1 MKKTVSI
8 FMLFA
13 LALVSTTV
21 WAESLSE
28 RIRASKN
35 NVTKEVNVGGF
46 DAVCLNGSSK
56 IIYTQ
61 TSGKQELELS
71 VPDNLQDI
79 VQVYVKNR
87 TLIIELKKGYSVS
100 FENGASLELRV
111 AAPMVRSAVINGS
124 GDIIFE
130 NGVDVNH
137 GIDWTVNG
145 SGDIDADKVKCR
157 KMNVAVNG
165 SGDIALGDVSGV
177 EMNMAVNGSGDVAV
191 KSISAD
197 RVNSAVNGSGDVAVK
212 SISADRVNS
221 AVNGSGDV
229 NIKGISADEVNGT
242 VNGSG
247 DVTLSGKCAKANYS
261 LSGSGDIAG
270 SYLKAKQATVYTSPR
285 STGDISCYASEK
297 IIINKEGKNSD
308 VSYSGNPRTVE
319 KNSTKGRHHRHSN
332 DD

>member
-177 EMNMAVNGSGDVAV
+177 EMNMAVNGSGDV
-191 KSISAD
+191 
-197 RVNSAVNGSGDVAVK
+197 
-212 SISADRVNS
+212 
-221 AVNGSGDV
+221 

-285 STGDISCYASEK
+285 STGDISCYVSEK